1 MNGPR
6 HSSRSE
12 RERDWGGG
20 CWDRATF
27 TICSCCVYLK
37 EKKCTESVF
46 KKIPEW
52 SIFAWAIFAFFLH
65 LTVGAYASSCVG
77 RDCKIR
83 NQVGPA

>member
-6 HSSRSE
+6 RSSRSE

-27 TICSCCVYLK
+27 TIFSCCVYLK
-37 EKKCTESVF
+37 ETKCTESAF

-52 SIFAWAIFAFFLH
+52 AIFAFFKKKKYILQWG
-65 LTVGAYASSCVG
+65 LTLAHAWAVTT
-77 RDCKIR
+77 RLRIK
-83 NQVGPA
+83 